1 MKGER
6 LKEMSYDEAIQRAE
20 AIIAGLESAEALSM
34 EEYKKAASEATALLK
49 HCKAEIDNYARTTDM
64 SHAQSL

>member
-1 MKGER
+1 MT
-6 LKEMSYDEAIQRAE
+6 YDEAIKRAE

-34 EEYKKAASEATALLK
+34 EEYKKAATEATALLK
-49 HCKAEIDNYARTTDM
+49 HCKAEIDNYARTSDM

>member
-1 MKGER
+1 MA
-6 LKEMSYDEAIQRAE
+6 KENKYDENIARAE
-20 AIIAGLESAEALSM
+20 AIVGQLEQAEALSM
-34 EEYKKAASEATALLK
+34 EEYKKAAAEATALLK

>member
-1 MKGER
+1 MT
-6 LKEMSYDEAIQRAE
+6 YDEAIKRAE

-34 EEYKKAASEATALLK
+34 EEYKKAAVEATALLK